1 MRRIEDRSP
10 GAYGNARHAL
20 ENAVVRSVIQKAH
33 HRRTWGVS
41 VRLFLRNVKRMQNEQ
56 HSERTIDTF
65 GFLLP
70 RTRSSMIAV
79 HLAFLLLFFSFH
91 IYIYIYIFV
100 TPLGDS
106 RDLSIP
112 RASDKRIR
120 LPHIRI
126 CSWNIHS
133 RGYQRAVARMSLQ
146 RSPVIALV
154 CFSGRWQRLN
164 VSNTGNP
171 LRRTYFAHATRAQ
184 AFVATAIYANRI
196 RLPYS
201 ATQERTTTRSAA
213 ICCQLNPRDAL
224 NLRNKLFLLSRLLR
238 SLPSTFLPTCRSHV
252 VECAVEMR
260 FA

>member
-1 MRRIEDRSP
+1 MRRVSEIISP
-10 GAYGNARHAL
+10 KCKTNA
-20 ENAVVRSVIQKAH
+20 
-33 HRRTWGVS
+33 
-41 VRLFLRNVKRMQNEQ
+41 
-56 HSERTIDTF
+56 ERTTF
-65 GFLLP
+65 RANYRHFRISFAAHAFFHDRGAS
-70 RTRSSMIAV
+70 RVSSS
-79 HLAFLLLFFSFH
+79 FFFFSY